1 MIPSL
6 QTDSSQNALS
16 GWAVSLAFWLCL
28 MAAAAI
34 YALVALAP
42 RYLAYLNLH
51 RQFHENQL
59 QLVALERQ
67 THRLEQITTALKNDP
82 AFARELARMDFRT
95 AHPDEQRIPV
105 DAKLSLSVRPDAP
118 DLDVSPP
125 QLPWFAPL
133 LQLVV
138 ENRKLGNSLLYLAAG
153 LVIFAFTFL
162 QDRATTPAQV
172 SSIIATD
179 GTTFKAAGID
189 PLPFNREPQANA
201 R

>member
-1 MIPSL
+1 MTHSD
-6 QTDSSQNALS
+6 QTDDAQHSAS
-16 GWAVSLAFWLCL
+16 GWIISLSFWLCL
-28 MAAAAI
+28 VTAAGI

-67 THRLEQITTALKNDP
+67 TQRLEQITTALKNDP

-95 AHPDEQRIPV
+95 TRPDEQRIPV
-105 DAKLSLSVRPDAP
+105 DDSLSLSIRPSGP
-118 DLDVSPP
+118 DLDVSAPR
-125 QLPWFAPL
+125 LPWFAPL
-133 LQLVV
+133 LQFVV
-138 ENRKLGNSLLYLAAG
+138 KNRKLGDSLLYLSAG

-162 QDRATTPAQV
+162 QDRAPPRI
-172 SSIIATD
+172 SGGIATD
-179 GTTFKAAGID
+179 DIAFEKTDLDRHTFSH
-189 PLPFNREPQANA
+189 EPQPSA